1 MAVKRDIKYLNR
13 DFNQFRD
20 TLIDFTKTYYPNTYT
35 DFSPNSPG
43 MMFLEM
49 ASYVGDVLSFYLDNQ
64 IQENYLQFARQ
75 ENNLYQLAYMFGYKP
90 RISTAASV
98 DVELSQL
105 VPSVI
110 VNGEYEPDFT
120 YALYIKENATLSSTD
135 PTYQSFLLQ
144 DSTDFSVNTDLDPIE
159 VTVAA
164 VDSLGNPTYYTLT
177 KSRQA
182 ISATVAEQQYPFG
195 LPEKYPTV
203 TLEAGS
209 FLGILDCYD
218 SDANQWYE
226 VDYLAQD
233 FVFDSIKNTST
244 TQAGTDTPYLLKLK
258 SVDRRFVTRVIDSN
272 TIEIQFGAG
281 ISNNLDETIV
291 PNPDNVG
298 LGLPYGQSKLTT
310 AYDPTNFIFTKTY
323 GIPPSNT
330 TLTFRYLTGGGIE
343 ANIPANELSQITG
356 TITFINQTVASNVT
370 AQNVVFPSLRVNNP
384 LAAEGGSSGDS
395 IEDLRLNTLSNFRSQ
410 LRNVT
415 QDDYTVR
422 ALSLPG
428 KFGTVAKV
436 YVEPSK
442 LTDINVGEI
451 PAVLD
456 LYILTYDIDRTLKVA
471 SGLLKSNLVT
481 YLSQYRMIGDTVRIK
496 DAFIINIGVDF
507 DIITRPNYNS
517 DEVISRCITQLQAYF
532 DIQNWQINQPIILRE
547 IYTLLDKV
555 EGVQTVKTITINN
568 KVSNTGEYSQYAYN
582 ITGATKDNVI
592 YPSLDPSI
600 FEVKYLDS
608 DIRGRVVNL

>member
-64 IQENYLQFARQ
+64 IQENFLQFARQ

-98 DVELSQL
+98 NATISQL
-105 VPSVI
+105 VPSTV
-110 VNGEYEPDFT
+110 VNGEYQPDFT

-135 PTYQSFLLQ
+135 TTYQSFLVQ
-144 DSTDFSVNTDLDPIE
+144 DSVDFSVNTDLDPTE
-159 VTVAA
+159 VVVAA

-177 KSRQA
+177 KTRQA
-182 ISATVAEQQYPFG
+182 ISATITEKQYPFG
-195 LPEKYPTV
+195 PPQKYPTV

-218 SDANQWYE
+218 SDTNQWYE

-244 TQAGTDTPYLLKLK
+244 PQTGTDTPYLLKLK
-258 SVDRRFVTRVIDSN
+258 SVDRRFVTRIVDNN

-281 ISNNLDETIV
+281 ISSDVDEVVV
-291 PNPDNVG
+291 PNADNVG

-330 TLTFRYLTGGGIE
+330 TLTFRYLTGGGVE
-343 ANIPANELSQITG
+343 ANIPANQLSQITG
-356 TITFINQTVASNVT
+356 TITFINQTVANNVT
-370 AQNVVFPSLRVNNP
+370 AQSVVFPSLRVNNP

-395 IEDLRLNTLSNFRSQ
+395 IEDLRLNTISNFRSQ

-428 KFGTVAKV
+428 KFGTIAKV

-442 LTDINVGEI
+442 LTDINIGEI
-451 PAVLD
+451 PSVLD
-456 LYILTYDIDRTLKVA
+456 LYVLTYDIDRTLKVA
-471 SGLLKSNLVT
+471 SGLLKNNLIT

-532 DIQNWQINQPIILRE
+532 DIQNWQINQPIVLRE
-547 IYTLLDKV
+547 LYTLLDKV
-555 EGVQTVKTITINN
+555 EGVQTVKTISINN

-582 ITGATKDNVI
+582 IQGATKDNVI

>member
-64 IQENYLQFARQ
+64 IQENFLQFARQ

-98 DVELSQL
+98 NVTLSQL
-105 VPSVI
+105 VPSTVL
-110 VNGEYEPDFT
+110 NGNYQPDFN
-120 YALYIKENATLSSTD
+120 YALYVKENAVLSSTD
-135 PTYQSFLLQ
+135 TTYQSFLLT
-144 DSTDFSVNTDLDPIE
+144 DSVDFSINTDLDPTE
-159 VTVAA
+159 VTIAA
-164 VDSLGNPTYYTLT
+164 VDSLGSPTYYTLT
-177 KSRQA
+177 KTRQA
-182 ISATVAEQQYPFG
+182 VSATVTQTEFPFG
-195 LPEKYPTV
+195 PPEKFPTV
-203 TLEAGS
+203 NLQASS

-218 SDANQWYE
+218 SDNNQWYE

-233 FVFDSIKNTST
+233 FVYDSIKNTST
-244 TQAGTDTPYLLKLK
+244 PQAGTDTPYLLKLK
-258 SVDRRFVTRVIDSN
+258 SVDKRFVTRIVDNN
-272 TIEIQFGAG
+272 TIQIQFGAG
-281 ISNNLDETIV
+281 ISSDVDEVVV

-330 TLTFRYLTGGGIE
+330 TLRFRYLTGGGVE
-343 ANIPANELSQITG
+343 ANIPANELTLLNGIV
-356 TITFINQTVASNVT
+356 TFVNQSVANDIT
-370 AQNVVFPSLRVNNP
+370 AQNVVFTSLQVTNP
-384 LAAEGGSSGDS
+384 LAAEGGSDGDS
-395 IEDLRLNTLSNFRSQ
+395 IEDLRLNTLGNFRSQ

-442 LTDINVGEI
+442 LTDVNIGEI
-451 PAVLD
+451 PTVLD
-456 LYILTYDIDRTLKVA
+456 LYVLTYDADRTLKVA
-471 SGLLKSNLVT
+471 SGLLKNNLIT
-481 YLSQYRMIGDTVRIK
+481 YLSQYRMIGDTVKIK
-496 DAFIINIGVDF
+496 DAFIINVGVDF

-517 DEVISRCITQLQAYF
+517 DEVLSKCITELQVYF
-532 DIQNWQINQPIILRE
+532 DIQNWQINQPIVTRDL
-547 IYTLLDKV
+547 YTLLDKV
-555 EGVQTVKTITINN
+555 EGVQTVKLITIDN

-582 ITGATKDNVI
+582 IAGATKDNVI